1 MSTAATVPVTHDLEG
16 DDAIE
21 TLRETGRRR
30 LVRDAYVRFRYADG
44 FSHARA
50 LAFQLI
56 LTMIPG
62 LIAVV
67 GFARVL
73 EQPEFSQVLAQT
85 IGDLAPGPAGETL
98 IRALGTGSDRTEEA
112 GETALLLGLAIAIV
126 SGATAMGQIERGANR
141 IYGVERDRPSLQKYA
156 VATGLALSAGAAIVL
171 AFVAVVAGDALG
183 TALEEVTGW
192 NDALD
197 TAWEIGRWPL
207 GAALVTGA
215 VALVFRVSPN
225 RPQPD
230 PSWLLFGSGIAVVLW
245 FVFTA
250 ALALYVS
257 VSGGFGQTY
266 GPLAGFIALM
276 IWSLLTALA
285 LFFGLAVAAQL
296 EAIRAGAPRPTEG
309 ERDEKETAGR

>member
-1 MSTAATVPVTHDLEG
+1 VSTAATVPVTHDLEG

-21 TLRETGRRR
+21 TLRETGRWP

-50 LAFQLI
+50 LAFQLV

-98 IRALGTGSDRTEEA
+98 IRALRTGSERTEEA

-141 IYGVERDRPSLQKYA
+141 IYGVERDRPSVRKYA
-156 VATGLALSAGAAIVL
+156 VATALALSAGAAIVL

-183 TALEEVTGW
+183 TALEDVTGW
-192 NDALD
+192 NDAFD
-197 TAWEIGRWPL
+197 TAWAIGRWPL
-207 GAALVTGA
+207 GAALVIGA
-215 VALVFRVSPN
+215 IALVFRVSPN

-230 PSWLLFGSGIAVVLW
+230 PSWLLFGSAIAVGLW
-245 FVFTA
+245 FLFTA

-257 VSGGFGQTY
+257 LSDGFGQTY

-276 IWSLLTALA
+276 IWAFLTALA

-296 EAIRAGAPRPTEG
+296 EAIRAGVPGPTEG
-309 ERDEKETAGR
+309 ERAEKETAGR